1 MTTYVIHDSQGQA
14 VSVGTVV
21 ANPLPEGLTA
31 VALSTEDAENLRIGW
46 RWNPATLSVD
56 IAPEEPEPDPT
67 EEALAVLAEVVGN
80 YGADALRQ
88 VVALALTV
96 TSNVEALEQAV
107 IDEDPLAGVVVVKDA
122 AVAANEIAASLGQ
135 EETPE

>member
-1 MTTYVIHDSQGQA
+1 MMHHDITFNGVLVERVIDNGDGTGEHLIFDTDGVTVLA
-14 VSVGTVV
+14 TEPVTGLPVS
-21 ANPLPEGLTA
+21 
-31 VALSTEDAENLRIGW
+31 
-46 RWNPATLSVD
+46 
-56 IAPEEPEPDPT
+56 PEPDPT
-67 EEALAVLAEVVGN
+67 EEAIAVLAEIVESH
-80 YGADALRQ
+80 GADALRQ